1 MNWFRRRSKRE
12 DDDPSADAPM
22 PDPEAAQAH
31 LRRVRAQRPEVDALV
46 AALVREQ
53 TLNNFTA
60 NVVITFRGGRA

>member
-1 MNWFRRRSKRE
+1 MTWFRWRGERE
-12 DDDPSADAPM
+12 DDDAPK

-46 AALVREQ
+46 KALTHERQ
-53 TLNNFTA
+53 LNNFTA